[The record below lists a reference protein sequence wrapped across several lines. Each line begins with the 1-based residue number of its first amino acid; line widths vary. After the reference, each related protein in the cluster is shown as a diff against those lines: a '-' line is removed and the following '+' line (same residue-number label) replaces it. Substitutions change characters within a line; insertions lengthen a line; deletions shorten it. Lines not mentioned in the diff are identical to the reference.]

1 MYDLFIEPVV
11 HAARQELPGNTR
23 QRVRRLID
31 ALEINPRP
39 PGSRDLG
46 TEDLELPADVEM
58 RRIRLDRWRIV
69 YAVNDAAR
77 WVWVLGIYRRPPYRY
92 DDLPKL
98 ARKISDT

>member
-1 MYDLFIEPVV
+1 MYDLFIEPDV
-11 HAARQELPGNTR
+11 HAARQELPGHVR

-31 ALEINPRP
+31 ALETDPRP
-39 PGSRDLG
+39 FESRDLG
-46 TEDLELPADVEM
+46 AEDLDLPVDVEM

-98 ARKISDT
+98 ARKITNT